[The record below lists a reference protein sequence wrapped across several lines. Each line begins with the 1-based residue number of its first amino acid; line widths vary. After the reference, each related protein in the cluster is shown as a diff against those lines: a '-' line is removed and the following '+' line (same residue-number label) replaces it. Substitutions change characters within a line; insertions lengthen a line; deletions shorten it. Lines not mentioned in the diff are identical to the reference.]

1 MSIIRV
7 EGSTPMLDRLRRLLP
22 SVSVRTLSSIEAYA
36 QWAPSYPPHA
46 HNVLMELEESAMRQ
60 MMPMLAGQ
68 TVLDLACGTGRYGL
82 LAQEQGAKQV
92 IGLDNSHA
100 MLLANPQK
108 HIAVATTETLPLATN
123 SLDVILCGLA
133 LGHLTRLQPSMS
145 EISRVLRPGGTALVS
160 DFHPFVFLN
169 GGQRTFTGQDG
180 LTYAVEHYPH
190 LYMDYHRTA
199 REAGLHIVDVTECTM
214 NTASSGELPI
224 VIVFRFEK
232 MARAG

>member
-1 MSIIRV
+1 MI
-7 EGSTPMLDRLRRLLP
+7 ERLRRLLP
-22 SVSVRTLSSIEAYA
+22 VVSVRTLSSIDAYA
-36 QWAPSYPPHA
+36 QWAPTYPPHA
-46 HNVLMELEESAMRQ
+46 HNLLMEVEENAMRDL
-60 MMPMLAGQ
+60 MPPLAGQ
-68 TVLDLACGTGRYGL
+68 VVLDLACGTGRYGV
-82 LAQEQGAKQV
+82 LAQEQGAKQI

-100 MLLANPQK
+100 MLLANAQSQ
-108 HIAVATTETLPLATN
+108 IAVATTETLPLAAQT
-123 SLDVILCGLA
+123 LDVILCGLA
-133 LGHLTRLQPSMS
+133 LGHLSSLKPSMQ

-199 REAGLHIVDVTECTM
+199 REAGLRIVDVTECTM
-214 NTASSGELPI
+214 NTNGSGEIPI

-232 MARAG
+232 MARAS